1 MFTANL
7 IVVPQQ
13 QTGNVPRSERG
24 KGESANGCAIG
35 SVAWTTA
42 VEAVEVLGA
51 VEEVPE
57 APGTGAATMM
67 MTTTIGMTIDE
78 GGVAATDTTINTML
92 QCQARVTRAT
102 IRI

>member
-1 MFTANL
+1 MFTTNL
-7 IVVPQQ
+7 FVVPSTT
-13 QTGNVPRSERG
+13 TGNVPRSERG

-35 SVAWTTA
+35 NVVLTTA

-57 APGTGAATMM
+57 APGTGAATMT
-67 MTTTIGMTIDE
+67 TTTIGMTIDE
-78 GGVAATDTTINTML
+78 VEEVAATDTTINTML